1 MIIKRMAGFIRQHDW
16 SAVVIE
22 ILVVIVGLMLA
33 FQMDRWW
40 EQRGER
46 EQEAEYVARLIA
58 DIETDL
64 ESIAYA
70 IELASLRKDFADL
83 LMAVAEDPSVAQARP
98 VEFLAAVPQAAFT
111 YSPSLASHTF
121 EDMRSTGNLRLLRNL
136 ATKDLLYEYYDFD
149 ESQRQFRPLQFMTEN
164 QYFELSAGVLSHE
177 QARFIQDQW
186 YVVSPGEL
194 DEFED
199 AAIDQQG
206 LLAAVRRFRS
216 RSEMIDWLPEL
227 RGLQIDQMVVNEE
240 RLLRANE
247 VLQALHNYAEAAN

>member
-1 MIIKRMAGFIRQHDW
+1 MTERD
-16 SAVVIE
+16 E
-22 ILVVIVGLMLA
+22 
-33 FQMDRWW
+33 RW
-40 EQRGER
+40 G
-46 EQEAEYVARLIA
+46 
-58 DIETDL
+58 TD
-64 ESIAYA
+64 
-70 IELASLRKDFADL
+70 
-83 LMAVAEDPSVAQARP
+83 
-98 VEFLAAVPQAAFT
+98 
-111 YSPSLASHTF
+111 
-121 EDMRSTGNLRLLRNL
+121 LRLLRNL